1 LCFGFF
7 IGKYTDLSP
16 PERYMS
22 LTMSDSTSTPQLTEL
37 LDYLFS
43 LHRFGIKPGL
53 ERIESLLEF
62 LGNPQQSLK
71 CIHVAGTN
79 GKGSVCS
86 LLAGI
91 LQSAG
96 YRVGLYTSPHLRQ
109 FNERIRINGEM
120 ISDADIAHL
129 AHVMMPEIEREHT
142 TFFEVTTAMAFAY
155 FAKEKVDVAIIET
168 GMGGRLDATN
178 VIEKPL
184 ATVITSIDFDHTE
197 YLGNDLITIAGEK
210 AGIFKEGCPVII
222 GEERI
227 ELIDCFKAHASKKN
241 TDEVFVVNELCSHSN
256 LTMHPNLTMKLDCK
270 IGDMQFLQ
278 ISSDRVGEHQARNI
292 LTALFTV
299 QTLQGFDIPEH
310 AIRKG
315 IAECMKLTGIK
326 GRIQVLSI
334 SPLIVLDVGHN
345 TACLNRLQETL
356 ASCGYPNH
364 SWEIVFGVMKDKPIK
379 EMLGILSMMSMT
391 LHCCAPNIERA
402 MPAPELCEMAQS
414 ESITAMHHESV
425 VKALEYALQKNNPV
439 LITGSFYLADEALQ
453 ALEQIGISH

>member
-1 LCFGFF
+1 
-7 IGKYTDLSP
+7 
-16 PERYMS
+16 MA
-22 LTMSDSTSTPQLTEL
+22 DSTSTLKEL

-53 ERIESLLEF
+53 ERIESLLAF
-62 LGNPQQSLK
+62 LGNPHHSLK

-86 LLAGI
+86 LLAGM
-91 LQSAG
+91 LQSAN
-96 YRVGLYTSPHLRQ
+96 YRVGLYTSPHLRV

-120 ISDADIAHL
+120 ISDADIAKL
-129 AHVMMPEIEREHT
+129 AKIMMPEIEREHT

-184 ATVITSIDFDHTE
+184 ATVITSIDFDHME

-222 GEERI
+222 GEERK
-227 ELIDCFKAHASKKN
+227 ELIDCFKEHASKKN
-241 TDEVFVVNELCSHSN
+241 TGEVFVVNERCSFSNLVMHQN
-256 LTMHPNLTMKLDCK
+256 LTMNLDCK
-270 IGDMQFLQ
+270 IDDREFSQL
-278 ISSDRVGEHQARNI
+278 SADRVGKHQARNI
-292 LTALFTV
+292 LTALLTIG
-299 QTLQGFDIPEH
+299 TLHDYSISED

-315 IAECMKLTGIK
+315 IAECMNLTGVK
-326 GRIQVLSI
+326 GRIQVLST

-345 TACLNRLQETL
+345 TACLNRLHETL
-356 ASCGYPNH
+356 FSCGYPNH
-364 SWEIVFGVMKDKPIK
+364 SWDIVFGVMKDKPIK
-379 EMLGILSMMSMT
+379 EMLEILANMGMT
-391 LHCCAPNIERA
+391 LHCCSPQIERA
-402 MPAPELCEMAQS
+402 MPAKELCEMAHN
-414 ESITAMHHESV
+414 ESIKAFHHESV
-425 VKALEYALQKNNPV
+425 GKAVEYALQKNNPI

>member
-1 LCFGFF
+1 
-7 IGKYTDLSP
+7 
-16 PERYMS
+16 MA
-22 LTMSDSTSTPQLTEL
+22 DSSSSPQLKEL

-53 ERIESLLEF
+53 ERIETLLKF
-62 LGNPQQSLK
+62 LGNPQTSLQ
-71 CIHVAGTN
+71 CIHIAGTN

-120 ISDADIAHL
+120 ISDTDIALL
-129 AHVMMPEIEREHT
+129 AQGMMPEIEREHT

-155 FAKEKVDVAIIET
+155 FAKNKVDIAIIET

-178 VIEKPL
+178 VLKNPI
-184 ATVITSIDFDHTE
+184 ATVITSIDLDHME

-210 AGIFKEGCPVII
+210 AGIFKLGSPVII
-222 GEERI
+222 GEERDGLI
-227 ELIDCFKAHASKKN
+227 ECFKTHAVQKN
-241 TDEVFVVNELCSHSN
+241 AGEVFVVNETCSYAN
-256 LTMHPNLTMKLDCK
+256 LEMRPNLTMTLDCM
-270 IGDMQFLQ
+270 IGDMHMSH
-278 ISSDRVGEHQARNI
+278 ISADRVGVHQARNI
-292 LTALFTV
+292 LTALLTV
-299 QTLQGFDIPEH
+299 KCLQNHFDIPEH

-315 IAECMKLTGIK
+315 IRECMNLTGVK
-326 GRIQVLSI
+326 GRIQYVSG

-356 ASCGYPNH
+356 ASCGYPIH

-379 EMLGILSMMSMT
+379 EMLDILAKLGKT
-391 LHCCAPNIERA
+391 LHCCTPNIDRA
-402 MPAPELCEMAQS
+402 MSAHELCEIAKAH
-414 ESITAMHHESV
+414 SIDAIYYESV
-425 VKALEYALQKNNPV
+425 TKALESALQKNNPV
-439 LITGSFYLADEALQ
+439 LITGSFYLADEAIQ
-453 ALEQIGISH
+453 ALEEFGFNY

>member
-1 LCFGFF
+1 
-7 IGKYTDLSP
+7 
-16 PERYMS
+16 MA
-22 LTMSDSTSTPQLTEL
+22 DSTSSLKEL
-37 LDYLFS
+37 LEYLFS

-53 ERIESLLEF
+53 ERIESLLAF

-86 LLAGI
+86 LLAGM

-96 YRVGLYTSPHLRQ
+96 YRVGLYTSPHLRV

-120 ISDADIAHL
+120 ISDADIAKL
-129 AHVMMPEIEREHT
+129 AEIMMPEIEREHT

-178 VIEKPL
+178 VIEQPL
-184 ATVITSIDFDHTE
+184 ATVITSIDFDHME

-222 GEERI
+222 GEERK
-227 ELIDCFKAHASKKN
+227 ELIDCFQEHASKKHAS
-241 TDEVFVVNELCSHSN
+241 EVFVVNDLCYYSNLTMHSN
-256 LTMHPNLTMKLDCK
+256 LTMNLDCT
-270 IGDMQFLQ
+270 IGDRKFAEL
-278 ISSDRVGEHQARNI
+278 SADRVGEHQARNV
-292 LTALFTV
+292 LTALLTM
-299 QTLQGFDIPEH
+299 QTLVDFDISEN

-315 IAECMKLTGIK
+315 IAECMNLTGVK
-326 GRIQVLSI
+326 GRIQVLSTA
-334 SPLIVLDVGHN
+334 PLIVLDVGHN
-345 TACLNRLQETL
+345 TACLNRLHETL

-379 EMLGILSMMSMT
+379 EMLHILSMMGKT
-391 LHCCAPNIERA
+391 LHCCSPQIERA
-402 MPAPELCEMAQS
+402 MPAHELYEMAHS

-425 VKALEYALQKNNPV
+425 GKAVEYVLQKNNPI

-453 ALEQIGISH
+453 ALDALGISH

>member
-1 LCFGFF
+1 
-7 IGKYTDLSP
+7 
-16 PERYMS
+16 MA
-22 LTMSDSTSTPQLTEL
+22 DSSSSSQLKEL

-62 LGNPQQSLK
+62 LGNPQNSLQ

-129 AHVMMPEIEREHT
+129 AQIMMPEIEREHT
-142 TFFEVTTAMAFAY
+142 TFFEVTTAMAFAH
-155 FAKEKVDVAIIET
+155 FAKNKVDFAIIET

-178 VIEKPL
+178 VIKNPIG
-184 ATVITSIDFDHTE
+184 TVITSIDFDHME

-210 AGIFKEGCPVII
+210 AGIFKQGSPVII
-222 GEERI
+222 GEERDV
-227 ELIDCFKAHASKKN
+227 LIDCFKAHAVQKN
-241 TDEVFVVNELCSHSN
+241 TDEVFVVNDSCSYAN
-256 LTMHPNLTMKLDCK
+256 LEMQPNLTMTLDCM
-270 IGDMQFLQ
+270 IGDWQMSQ
-278 ISSDRVGEHQARNI
+278 ISADRVGVHQARNI
-292 LTALFTV
+292 LTALLTV
-299 QTLQGFDIPEH
+299 KSLQNHFDIPEH

-315 IAECMKLTGIK
+315 IGECMHLTRVK
-326 GRIQVLSI
+326 GRIQYVSA

-364 SWEIVFGVMKDKPIK
+364 SWDIVFGVMKDKPIK
-379 EMLGILSMMSMT
+379 EMLDILATLGRT
-391 LHCCAPNIERA
+391 LHCCTPNIDRA
-402 MPAPELCEMAQS
+402 MSAHELYEMAQAQ
-414 ESITAMHHESV
+414 SIDAIYHESV
-425 VKALEYALQKNNPV
+425 AKAVESALQKNNPV
-439 LITGSFYLADEALQ
+439 LITGSFYLADEAIQ
-453 ALEQIGISH
+453 ALEELGINY

>member
-1 LCFGFF
+1 
-7 IGKYTDLSP
+7 
-16 PERYMS
+16 MA
-22 LTMSDSTSTPQLTEL
+22 DSSSSAQLKEL

-62 LGNPQQSLK
+62 LGNPKTSLQ

-109 FNERIRINGEM
+109 FNERIRVNGEM

-178 VIEKPL
+178 VMKNPM
-184 ATVITSIDFDHTE
+184 ATVITSIDFDHME

-210 AGIFKEGCPVII
+210 AGIFKQGSPVII
-222 GEERI
+222 GEERDV
-227 ELIDCFKAHASKKN
+227 LIDCFKAHAVQKN
-241 TDEVFVVNELCSHSN
+241 TGEVFVVNDTCSYAN
-256 LTMHPNLTMKLDCK
+256 LEMHPNLTMTLDCM
-270 IGDMQFLQ
+270 IGDRQMSQ
-278 ISSDRVGEHQARNI
+278 ISADRVGVHQARNI
-292 LTALFTV
+292 LTALLTV
-299 QTLQGFDIPEH
+299 KSLQNHFDIPEH

-315 IAECMKLTGIK
+315 IEECMNLTGVK
-326 GRIQVLSI
+326 GRIQYVSE

-345 TACLNRLQETL
+345 TACLKRLQETL
-356 ASCGYPNH
+356 ASCDYPNH
-364 SWEIVFGVMKDKPIK
+364 SWEIVFGVMKDKPIN
-379 EMLGILSMMSMT
+379 EMLDILATLGKT
-391 LHCCAPNIERA
+391 LHCCTPNIDRA
-402 MPAPELCEMAQS
+402 MSAHELCEMAHAQS
-414 ESITAMHHESV
+414 IDAMEHESV
-425 VKALEYALQKNNPV
+425 AKAVKSALQKNNPV
-439 LITGSFYLADEALQ
+439 LITGSFYLADEAIQ
-453 ALEQIGISH
+453 ALEELGINY

>member
-1 LCFGFF
+1 
-7 IGKYTDLSP
+7 
-16 PERYMS
+16 MA
-22 LTMSDSTSTPQLTEL
+22 DSSSSSQLKEL

-62 LGNPQQSLK
+62 LGNPQNSLQ

-129 AHVMMPEIEREHT
+129 AQIMMPEIEREHT
-142 TFFEVTTAMAFAY
+142 TFFEVTTAMAFAH
-155 FAKEKVDVAIIET
+155 FAKNKVDFAIIET

-178 VIEKPL
+178 VIKNPI
-184 ATVITSIDFDHTE
+184 ATVITSIDFDHME

-210 AGIFKEGCPVII
+210 AGIFKQRSPVII
-222 GEERI
+222 GEERDV
-227 ELIDCFKAHASKKN
+227 LIDCFKAHAVQKN
-241 TDEVFVVNELCSHSN
+241 TDEVFVVNDSCSYAN
-256 LTMHPNLTMKLDCK
+256 LEMQPNLTMTLDCM
-270 IGDMQFLQ
+270 IGDWQMSQ
-278 ISSDRVGEHQARNI
+278 ISADRVGVHQARNI
-292 LTALFTV
+292 LTALLTV
-299 QTLQGFDIPEH
+299 KSLQNHFDIPEH

-315 IAECMKLTGIK
+315 IGECMHLTGVK
-326 GRIQVLSI
+326 GRIQYVSAT
-334 SPLIVLDVGHN
+334 PLIVLDVGHN
-345 TACLNRLQETL
+345 TACLNRLKETL

-364 SWEIVFGVMKDKPIK
+364 SWDIVFGVMKDKPIK
-379 EMLGILSMMSMT
+379 EMLDILATLGKT
-391 LHCCAPNIERA
+391 LHCCTPNIDRA
-402 MPAPELCEMAQS
+402 MSAHELYEMAQAQ
-414 ESITAMHHESV
+414 SIDAIYHESV
-425 VKALEYALQKNNPV
+425 AKAVESALQKNNPV
-439 LITGSFYLADEALQ
+439 LITGSFYLADEAIQ
-453 ALEQIGISH
+453 ALEELGINY

>member
-1 LCFGFF
+1 MA
-7 IGKYTDLSP
+7 DS
-16 PERYMS
+16 S
-22 LTMSDSTSTPQLTEL
+22 LPAVKEL
-37 LDYLFS
+37 LEYLFS

-53 ERIESLLEF
+53 ERIESLLAF

-142 TFFEVTTAMAFAY
+142 TFFEVTTAMAFAH
-155 FAKEKVDVAIIET
+155 FAKNKVDFAIIET

-178 VIEKPL
+178 VMKNPI
-184 ATVITSIDFDHTE
+184 ATVITSIDFDHME

-222 GEERI
+222 GEERDV
-227 ELIDCFKAHASKKN
+227 LIDCFKAHAVQKN
-241 TDEVFVVNELCSHSN
+241 TGEVFVVNDSCSYAN
-256 LTMHPNLTMKLDCK
+256 LEMHPNLTMTLDCM
-270 IGDMQFLQ
+270 IGDRLLSQV
-278 ISSDRVGEHQARNI
+278 SADRVGVHQARNI
-292 LTALFTV
+292 LTALLTV
-299 QTLQGFDIPEH
+299 KSLQNHFDIPEH

-315 IAECMKLTGIK
+315 VGECMSLTGVK
-326 GRIQVLSI
+326 GRIQYVSE

-345 TACLNRLQETL
+345 TACLRRLEETL

-364 SWEIVFGVMKDKPIK
+364 AWEIVFGVMKDKPIK
-379 EMLGILSMMSMT
+379 EMLEILAKMEMT
-391 LHCCAPNIERA
+391 VHCCTPHIERA
-402 MPAPELCEMAQS
+402 MNAEELCVMAQAQ
-414 ESITAMHHESV
+414 SINAMHHESV
-425 VKALEYALQKNNPV
+425 GKAVEYAFQKNNPV
-439 LITGSFYLADEALQ
+439 LITGSFYVADEALQ
-453 ALEQIGISH
+453 TLEQYGIQH

>member
-1 LCFGFF
+1 
-7 IGKYTDLSP
+7 
-16 PERYMS
+16 MA
-22 LTMSDSTSTPQLTEL
+22 DSSSSSQLKEL

-62 LGNPQQSLK
+62 LGNPQNSLQ

-129 AHVMMPEIEREHT
+129 AHIMMPEIEREHT
-142 TFFEVTTAMAFAY
+142 TFFEVTTAMAFAH
-155 FAKEKVDVAIIET
+155 FAKNQVDFAIIET

-178 VIEKPL
+178 VIKNPI
-184 ATVITSIDFDHTE
+184 ATVITSIDFDHME

-210 AGIFKEGCPVII
+210 AGIFKQGSPVII
-222 GEERI
+222 GEERDV
-227 ELIDCFKAHASKKN
+227 LIDCFKAHAVQKN
-241 TDEVFVVNELCSHSN
+241 TGEVFVVNDSCSYAN
-256 LTMHPNLTMKLDCK
+256 LEMQPNLTMKLDCM
-270 IGDMQFLQ
+270 IGDWQMSQ
-278 ISSDRVGEHQARNI
+278 ISADRVGVHQARNI
-292 LTALFTV
+292 LTALLTV
-299 QTLQGFDIPEH
+299 KSLQNQFYIPEH

-315 IAECMKLTGIK
+315 IGECMHLTGVK
-326 GRIQVLSI
+326 GRIQYVSAT
-334 SPLIVLDVGHN
+334 PLIVLDVGHN
-345 TACLNRLQETL
+345 TACLNRLKETL

-364 SWEIVFGVMKDKPIK
+364 SWDIVFGVMKDKPIK
-379 EMLGILSMMSMT
+379 EMLDILATLGRT
-391 LHCCAPNIERA
+391 LHCCTPNIDRA
-402 MPAPELCEMAQS
+402 MSAHELYKMAQAQ
-414 ESITAMHHESV
+414 SIDAIYHESV
-425 VKALEYALQKNNPV
+425 AKAVESALQKNNPV
-439 LITGSFYLADEALQ
+439 LITGSFYLADEAIQ
-453 ALEQIGISH
+453 ALEELGINY

>member
-1 LCFGFF
+1 MADS
-7 IGKYTDLSP
+7 KN
-16 PERYMS
+16 PE
-22 LTMSDSTSTPQLTEL
+22 LIEL

-62 LGNPQQSLK
+62 LGNPQTSLR

-178 VIEKPL
+178 VMKNPM
-184 ATVITSIDFDHTE
+184 ATVITSIDFDHME

-210 AGIFKEGCPVII
+210 AGIFKQGSPVII
-222 GEERI
+222 GEERDV
-227 ELIDCFKAHASKKN
+227 LIDCFKAHAVQKN
-241 TDEVFVVNELCSHSN
+241 TGEVFVVNDTCSYANLEMHSN
-256 LTMHPNLTMKLDCK
+256 LTMTLDCM
-270 IGDMQFLQ
+270 IGDRQMSQ
-278 ISSDRVGEHQARNI
+278 ISADRVGVHQARNI
-292 LTALFTV
+292 LTALLTV
-299 QTLQGFDIPEH
+299 KYLQNHIDIPEH

-315 IAECMKLTGIK
+315 IGECMSLTGVK
-326 GRIQVLSI
+326 GRIQYVSA

-345 TACLNRLQETL
+345 TACLKRLQETL
-356 ASCGYPNH
+356 TACDYPNH
-364 SWEIVFGVMKDKPIK
+364 SWDIVFGVMKDKPIN
-379 EMLGILSMMSMT
+379 EMLDILATLGKT
-391 LHCCAPNIERA
+391 LHCCTPNIDRA
-402 MPAPELCEMAQS
+402 MSAHELCKMAQAQ
-414 ESITAMHHESV
+414 SIDAMEHESV
-425 VKALEYALQKNNPV
+425 AKAVKTALQKNNPV
-439 LITGSFYLADEALQ
+439 LITGSFYLADEAIQ
-453 ALEQIGISH
+453 ALEELGINY

>member
-1 LCFGFF
+1 
-7 IGKYTDLSP
+7 
-16 PERYMS
+16 MA
-22 LTMSDSTSTPQLTEL
+22 DSSSSAQLKVL

-62 LGNPQQSLK
+62 LGNPQNSLQ

-142 TFFEVTTAMAFAY
+142 TFFEVTTAMAFAH
-155 FAKEKVDVAIIET
+155 FAKNKVDFAIIET

-178 VIEKPL
+178 VIKNPI
-184 ATVITSIDFDHTE
+184 ATVITSIDFDHME

-210 AGIFKEGCPVII
+210 AGIFKQGSPVII
-222 GEERI
+222 GEERDV
-227 ELIDCFKAHASKKN
+227 LIDCFKAHAVQKN
-241 TDEVFVVNELCSHSN
+241 TDEVFVVNDSCYYAN
-256 LTMHPNLTMKLDCK
+256 LEMQPNLTMTLDCM
-270 IGDMQFLQ
+270 IGDWQMSQ
-278 ISSDRVGEHQARNI
+278 ISADRVGVHQARNI
-292 LTALFTV
+292 LTALLTV
-299 QTLQGFDIPEH
+299 KSLQNHFDIPEH

-315 IAECMKLTGIK
+315 IGECMHMTGVK
-326 GRIQVLSI
+326 GRIQYVSAT
-334 SPLIVLDVGHN
+334 PLIVLDVGHN
-345 TACLNRLQETL
+345 TACLNRLKETL

-364 SWEIVFGVMKDKPIK
+364 SWDIVFGVMKDKPIK
-379 EMLGILSMMSMT
+379 EMLDILATLGKT
-391 LHCCAPNIERA
+391 LHCCTPNIDRA
-402 MPAPELCEMAQS
+402 MSAHELYEMAQAQ
-414 ESITAMHHESV
+414 SIDAIYHESV
-425 VKALEYALQKNNPV
+425 AKAVESALQKNNPV
-439 LITGSFYLADEALQ
+439 LITGSFYLADEAIQ
-453 ALEQIGISH
+453 ALEELGINY